1 MVTSCALKFNRS
13 SFVGPASCGEV
24 SCKKRLSSGKSDDRS
39 SSPADRLH
47 RNTTLSRFAVTI
59 GKGYD
64 DVPRRVGIVVDQP
77 VTGFLAIYVGRLL
90 LSPSMRT
97 SIISRPSACAV
108 AVRASPTSGVQ
119 DEYRRRSLPS
129 YGCYLRFVASF
140 PCCRIG
146 EAVGLRRLKRVEI
159 SINLDV
165 FDCGHLWRSSTIA
178 TSCSRIGSVSRK
190 GFPART

>member
-1 MVTSCALKFNRS
+1 MRASVRP
-13 SFVGPASCGEV
+13 FVGPASCDKV
-24 SCKKRLSSGKSDDRS
+24 SRKNDCLSGKSANRS
-39 SSPADRLH
+39 SFPADRLH
-47 RNTTLSRFAVTI
+47 RNTASSRIAVTI
-59 GKGYD
+59 SRRHD

-77 VTGFLAIYVGRLL
+77 VTGFLTICAGRLL
-90 LSPSMRT
+90 PSPSMRT
-97 SIISRPSACAV
+97 RIISRPSACAV
-108 AVRASPTSGVQ
+108 AVHASPTSGVQ